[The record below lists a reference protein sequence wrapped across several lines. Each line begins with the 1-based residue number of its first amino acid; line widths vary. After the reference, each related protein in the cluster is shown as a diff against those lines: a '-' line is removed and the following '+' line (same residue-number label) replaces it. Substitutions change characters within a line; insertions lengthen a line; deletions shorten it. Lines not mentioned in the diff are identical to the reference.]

1 MTLAEKLRL
10 PSNWRDETH
19 EVASANGAPAR
30 LGIRPARGGDLVDAY
45 PAGADDKEL
54 AVEGEP
60 QLQAVRDYVAGVLER
75 DPRCR
80 RVVLAVPERDLEA
93 IAWAEDAGFRFVV
106 DVETRVGAHSLL
118 VVEPDWVLAQPHAL
132 EDIPIK
138 E

>member
-1 MTLAEKLRL
+1 MTIR
-10 PSNWRDETH
+10 
-19 EVASANGAPAR
+19 SARA
-30 LGIRPARGGDLVDAY
+30 GDLVDAY
-45 PAGADDKEL
+45 PAGTHDKQL
-54 AVEGEP
+54 LLEGWP
-60 QLQAVRDYVAGVLER
+60 SAQAVRDFVAEILED

-80 RVVLAVPERDLEA
+80 RVVLAVTEGDLDA

-106 DVETRVGAHSLL
+106 NVETRAGAYALL

>member
-1 MTLAEKLRL
+1 VSVGEQLRL
-10 PSNWRDETH
+10 PADWQGEIR
-19 EVASANGAPAR
+19 EVPAADGGTAR
-30 LGIRPARGGDLVDAY
+30 LGIRPARAGDLVDAY
-45 PAGADDKEL
+45 PSGADDKQL
-54 AVEGEP
+54 VIEGEP
-60 QLQAVRDYVAGVLER
+60 QLQAVRDYVAAVLDN

>member
-1 MTLAEKLRL
+1 VI
-10 PSNWRDETH
+10 DD
-19 EVASANGAPAR
+19 VASADGGTAR
-30 LGIRPARGGDLVDAY
+30 LGIRPARSGDLVDAY

-54 AVEGEP
+54 AIEGEP
-60 QLQAVRDYVAGVLER
+60 QLEVVRDYVAAVLKG

-106 DVETRVGAHSLL
+106 DVETRAGAHSLL

>member
-1 MTLAEKLRL
+1 MTVRDKLSI
-10 PSNWRDETH
+10 PANWRGETH
-19 EVASANGAPAR
+19 EVASADGGTAR
-30 LGIRPARGGDLVDAY
+30 LGIRPARAGDLVDAY
-45 PAGADDKEL
+45 PAGADDKQL
-54 AVEGEP
+54 AIEGEP
-60 QLQAVRDYVAGVLER
+60 QLQAVRDYVAAVLEA

-106 DVETRVGAHSLL
+106 DVETRAGAHSLL

>member
-1 MTLAEKLRL
+1 MTIAEKLTI
-10 PSNWRDETH
+10 PAGWQGETH
-19 EVASANGAPAR
+19 EVPAVVGGTAR
-30 LGIRPARGGDLVDAY
+30 LGIRAARVGDLVDAY
-45 PAGADDKEL
+45 PAGANDREI

-80 RVVLAVPERDLEA
+80 RVVLAVPEGDLEA
-93 IAWAEDAGFRFVV
+93 IGWAEDAGFRFVV
-106 DVETRVGAHSLL
+106 NVETRRGAHSLL
-118 VVEPDWVLAQPHAL
+118 VVEPEWVLAQPHAL

>member
-1 MTLAEKLRL
+1 MSVAEKFRI
-10 PSNWRDETH
+10 PAGWQGETH
-19 EVASANGAPAR
+19 EVPAAGGQTAR
-30 LGIRPARGGDLVDAY
+30 LGIRSARVGDLVDAY
-45 PAGADDKEL
+45 PAGTYDKEL
-54 AVEGEP
+54 AIEGEP
-60 QLQAVRDYVAGVLER
+60 RLQAVREYVAEVLER

-93 IAWAEDAGFRFVV
+93 IGWAEDAGFRFVV
-106 DVETRVGAHSLL
+106 DVETRAGAHSLL

>member
-1 MTLAEKLRL
+1 MSIAEKFTIPADWLG
-10 PSNWRDETH
+10 
-19 EVASANGAPAR
+19 EVSQVPAVGAGTAR
-30 LGIRPARGGDLVDAY
+30 LGIRPARAGDLVDAY
-45 PAGADDKEL
+45 PAGTHDREL
-54 AVEGEP
+54 AVDGEP
-60 QLQAVRDYVAGVLER
+60 RVQAVRDFVAEMLER

-80 RVVLAVPERDLEA
+80 RVVFAVPERDLEA

-106 DVETRVGAHSLL
+106 DVETRARAQSLL

>member
-1 MTLAEKLRL
+1 MTLADKLRL
-10 PSNWRDETH
+10 PANWRGDIH
-19 EVASANGAPAR
+19 DVPSADGGSAR

-54 AVEGEP
+54 AIEGEP
-60 QLQAVRDYVAGVLER
+60 QLEVVRDFVARVLKD

-106 DVETRVGAHSLL
+106 DVETRAGAHSLL